1 MITTGNIEIDKP
13 IGEVFDYTVN
23 NVPEWSDTVVEE
35 KVIEQTPDGV
45 GSRFRVVTRDP
56 GGKSMEFDGTVTLNQ
71 RPTAQTVVMIGK
83 QFEIE
88 AAYTFEDIGGRT
100 RVDLTSIVT
109 PKGFV
114 MKLMFFVVG
123 GLGKRAGCKALEKEL
138 ASLKEKVEARDC

>member
-23 NVPEWSDTVVEE
+23 NVPEWSNTVVEE

-45 GSRFRVVTRDP
+45 GSRFHVVTRDP

-88 AAYTFEDIGGRT
+88 AAYTFEDIGGRR

>member
-1 MITTGNIEIDKP
+1 MITTGNIEIGKP

-56 GGKSMEFDGTVTLNQ
+56 GSKSMEFDGTVTLNQ

-114 MKLMFFVVG
+114 MKLMFFVAG
-123 GLGKRAGCKALEKEL
+123 GLRKRAGCKALEKEL
-138 ASLKEKVEARDC
+138 ASLKVKVEARDC

>member
-1 MITTGNIEIDKP
+1 MITTGNIEIGKP

-23 NVPEWSDTVVEE
+23 NVPEWSNTVVEE

-56 GGKSMEFDGTVTLNQ
+56 GSKSMEFDGTVTLNQ

-100 RVDLTSIVT
+100 RGDLTSIVT

>member
-1 MITTGNIEIDKP
+1 
-13 IGEVFDYTVN
+13 
-23 NVPEWSDTVVEE
+23 
-35 KVIEQTPDGV
+35 
-45 GSRFRVVTRDP
+45 
-56 GGKSMEFDGTVTLNQ
+56 
-71 RPTAQTVVMIGK
+71 MIGK

-123 GLGKRAGCKALEKEL
+123 WLGKRAGCKALEKEL
-138 ASLKEKVEARDC
+138 ASLKVKVEARDC

>member
-1 MITTGNIEIDKP
+1 MITMGNIEIDKP
-13 IGEVFDYTVN
+13 IEEVFDYTVN

-45 GSRFRVVTRDP
+45 GSRFHVVTRDP

-100 RVDLTSIVT
+100 RGDLTSIVT

-138 ASLKEKVEARDC
+138 ASLKVKVEARDC